1 MHKFIAGLSAALFLL
16 GLAGGAF
23 AQADAEGGAEGKA
36 PAYSNFDAGSF
47 SIELPQQGEVLTP
60 QSEGWDNE
68 AEVTF
73 EWYGAESDP
82 VSLIQGRVD
91 DLGAAIDEATFG
103 VFCASLLENWS
114 ADGDKFDVVTS
125 NKTMP
130 IGGLKWNLIE
140 IADSSDP
147 KNKVY
152 YSVFSTFSGTKIYTI
167 SLYYLKPL
175 SAAVQDFGKPVIQ
188 SFQAK

>member
-1 MHKFIAGLSAALFLL
+1 MHKSIASLSAALFLL
-16 GLAGGAF
+16 CLASSAF
-23 AQADAEGGAEGKA
+23 AQDEA
-36 PAYSNFDAGSF
+36 PAYTPFDAGSF
-47 SIELPQQGEVLTP
+47 SLDLPPGGEVLTP
-60 QSEGWDNE
+60 ASEGWENE
-68 AEVTF
+68 AEVAF

-91 DLGAAIDEATFG
+91 DMGAPMDDATFG
-103 VFCASLLENWS
+103 VFCGSLLENWS
-114 ADGDKFDVVTS
+114 ADGDKFEVVTS

-147 KNKVY
+147 ANKVY
-152 YSVFSTFSGTKIYTI
+152 YSVFSTYSGTKIYTV

-188 SFQAK
+188 SFKAQ